1 MPDLKHADLSR
12 AVDQSNRHRE
22 TVLWVNQFAAT
33 ASDGGGTR
41 HLDLGRALVQLG
53 WAVTVVASDFHLH
66 QRRFTRRSESG
77 MHRPL
82 SENVAGVTFRWLWSF
97 PYGGNDWRRVLN
109 WLSFAWQVLRRGA
122 GSDRPRVVVGS
133 SPQLFAALGAWAL
146 ACRQGVP
153 FILEV
158 RDLWPESM
166 AAVSGRRGLGYHLLG
181 LLARFLYRRAD
192 RIIVLARGAA
202 AVVVASGV
210 AAEKI
215 VCIPNGVDP
224 DSLTT
229 DQRSEHQHFTAIY
242 AGAHGPANGL
252 ETVLDA
258 AEQLKNH
265 PSIRFM
271 LVGDG
276 PSKANL
282 VFDAARRGL
291 GNVEFRQSV
300 SKPVLHSLFAE
311 ADCGIM
317 VLRDAPLFS
326 WGVSPNKLFDYL
338 GDQLPV
344 VCNVP
349 GDVAE
354 MLASA
359 GGGVQAADHTGT
371 ALAKAV
377 LRMFATPFGER
388 LEMGRSGK
396 RWVLSEHNRTT
407 LAFRVD
413 ALFREI
419 QT

>member
-1 MPDLKHADLSR
+1 MER
-12 AVDQSNRHRE
+12 GIHRYP

-41 HLDLGRALVQLG
+41 HLDLGRALGQLG
-53 WAVTVVASDFHLH
+53 WDVTVIASDFHLH
-66 QRRFTRRSESG
+66 QRRFTRRSSSNQRGALVEQ
-77 MHRPL
+77 
-82 SENVAGVTFRWLWSF
+82 VAGITFLWLWSF
-97 PYGGNDWRRVLN
+97 PYGANDWRRVVN
-109 WLSFAWQVLRRGA
+109 WLSFGWEVVRRGSGA
-122 GSDRPRVVVGS
+122 RRSAVVVGS
-133 SPQLFAALGAWAL
+133 SPQLFAALGAWVL
-146 ACRQGVP
+146 ARRQGAAFV
-153 FILEV
+153 LEV

-166 AAVSGRRGLGYHLLG
+166 AAVSGRRGLSYQLLG
-181 LLARFLYRRAD
+181 ILARFLYRRAD
-192 RIIVLARGAA
+192 RVIVLARGAA
-202 AVVVASGV
+202 TVIEACGV
-210 AAEKI
+210 PAQRI
-215 VCIPNGVDP
+215 VWIPNGVDP
-224 DSLTT
+224 ASLGNTG
-229 DQRSEHQHFTAIY
+229 RVEHGIFTVIY

-258 AEQLKNH
+258 AEQLKDH
-265 PSIRFM
+265 PYIRFM

-291 GNVEFRQSV
+291 GNVEFRESV
-300 SKPVLHSLFAE
+300 AKPVLHSLFAE